1 MEYQQRCLSLR
12 ACSIMCVTSRRV
24 SIVMVIFYFGAS
36 YLVRQGIVATLY
48 FLACCTININR
59 HFVPAVLW
67 LGNVL
72 YWYAPGADFFIG
84 RKSLVRHVPSSG
96 IVASL
101 FKNNGKLSTFSFL
114 FAELEF
120 FRNLESYRVTYQPTV
135 VWSTGTL
142 YSCARGVV
150 SYINNFICQTI
161 HSMKKQQGY
170 IPVRAVVS
178 YYTPPSLVW
187 ITSIV
192 VFPSMRA
199 CVQCHIDN
207 SC

>member
-114 FAELEF
+114 FAELEV
-120 FRNLESYRVTYQPTV
+120 LEISGIISRYLPAYSSMEYRDVIF
-135 VWSTGTL
+135 L
-142 YSCARGVV
+142 CARC
-150 SYINNFICQTI
+150 SII
-161 HSMKKQQGY
+161 H
-170 IPVRAVVS
+170 
-178 YYTPPSLVW
+178 
-187 ITSIV
+187 
-192 VFPSMRA
+192 
-199 CVQCHIDN
+199 
-207 SC
+207 